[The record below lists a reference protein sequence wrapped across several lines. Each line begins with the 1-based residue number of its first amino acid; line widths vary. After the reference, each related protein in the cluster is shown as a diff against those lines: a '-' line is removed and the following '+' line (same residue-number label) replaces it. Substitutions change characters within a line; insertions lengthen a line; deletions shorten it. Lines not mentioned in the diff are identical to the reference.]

1 MKKDLILALDQG
13 TTSSRAIVFD
23 SLGNIHASSAQEF
36 PQHFPQSGWVE
47 HEVEDIW
54 QSSVQVLRQV
64 LQQVDPQR
72 VAGLGISNQRETTL
86 LWERATMQPVARAI
100 VWQDRRTAAL
110 CEQISAA
117 DQLYIQERTGLLT
130 DPYFCASKI
139 AWLLQEHDLYRR
151 ARSGELAFGTVE
163 SYLIQRFSG
172 GSVHVSDI
180 TNCSRTMLFDI
191 HDCAFSERL
200 CKIWDIPMELLPSVC
215 ANSGELAVVRQDI
228 LGVELPIL
236 SAVGDQQAALIGQA
250 CTKAGMVKSTYGTG
264 AFLLMHTGAEP
275 RASSNKLLSTIA
287 YQIGDEVHYALEGSI
302 FQAGTVVKWL
312 VEELQL
318 IDSPAQCGELA
329 ASLDGNG
336 GVYLVPA
343 FTGLGAPWWNAHA
356 RGIIHGLTRGSSR
369 AHIVRAGL
377 EAIAYQT
384 HDLIAAMAADSGSE
398 LHSLRVDGGV
408 SANDW
413 LLQFLADTCNCAVDR
428 PKVIE
433 TTALGA
439 AALAALA
446 AGLIDSV
453 ADIDNMRQS
462 SARFAAQMPAEQRQQ
477 NLAGWGDAVKLLVAN

>member
-23 SLGNIHASSAQEF
+23 SLGTIHASSAQEF

-64 LQQVDPQR
+64 LQQVEPQR
-72 VAGLGISNQRETTL
+72 IAGLGISNQRETTL

-117 DQLYIQERTGLLT
+117 DQRFIQERTGLLT

-139 AWLLQEHDLYRR
+139 AWLLQEHDLQQR

-172 GSVHVSDI
+172 GNVHISDI

-215 ANSGELAVVRQDI
+215 ANSGELAVARKDI

-250 CTKAGMVKSTYGTG
+250 CTKVGMVKSTYGTG

-287 YQIGDEVHYALEGSI
+287 YQIGSEVHYALEGSI

-318 IDSPAQCGELA
+318 VDSPAQCGDLA
-329 ASLDGNG
+329 ASLDNNG

-356 RGIIHGLTRGSSR
+356 RGIIHGLTRGSNR

-413 LLQFLADTCNCAVDR
+413 LLQFLADTCACTVDR

-446 AGLIDSV
+446 AGLIDSIN
-453 ADIDNMRQS
+453 DIDNMRQS

-477 NLAGWGDAVKLLVAN
+477 NLAGWSSAIRLLVNN

>member
-23 SLGNIHASSAQEF
+23 SLGNIHASCAQEF

-54 QSSVQVLRQV
+54 QSSVQVLRQA

-86 LWERATMQPVARAI
+86 LWERATMQPVACAI

-110 CEQISAA
+110 CEQISTA
-117 DQLYIQERTGLLT
+117 DQQYIQQRTGLLT

-139 AWLLQEHDLYRR
+139 AWLLQEHKLHQR

-172 GSVHVSDI
+172 GSVHISDI

-191 HDCAFSERL
+191 HDRAFSERL

-215 ANSGELAVVRQDI
+215 ANSGELAVARQDI

-264 AFLLMHTGAEP
+264 AFLLMHTGGKA
-275 RASSNKLLSTIA
+275 RASNNKLLSTIA
-287 YQIGDEVHYALEGSI
+287 YQIDSDVHYALEGSI

-318 IDSPAQCGELA
+318 ADSPAQCGDLA
-329 ASLDGNG
+329 ASLEDNG
-336 GVYLVPA
+336 DVYLVPA

-356 RGIIHGLTRGSSR
+356 RGLIHGLTRGSSR

-384 HDLIAAMAADSGSE
+384 HDLIAAMAADSGYE

-413 LLQFLADTCNCAVDR
+413 LLQFLADTCACAVDR

-462 SARFAAQMPAEQRQQ
+462 SARFTSSMPAEQRQQ
-477 NLAGWGDAVKLLVAN
+477 SLAGWSNAIQRAL

>member
-117 DQLYIQERTGLLT
+117 DQRFIQERTGLLT

-139 AWLLQEHDLYRR
+139 AWLLQEHDLYQR

-215 ANSGELAVVRQDI
+215 ANSGELAVVHKDI
-228 LGVELPIL
+228 LGIELPIL

-287 YQIGDEVHYALEGSI
+287 YQIGSEVHYALEGSI

-318 IDSPAQCGELA
+318 ADNPAQCGDLA
-329 ASLDGNG
+329 AALDGNG

-446 AGLIDSV
+446 AGLIDSI

-462 SARFAAQMPAEQRQQ
+462 SACFAAQMPAEQRQQ
-477 NLAGWGDAVKLLVAN
+477 NLAGWSTAVRLLVGN

>member
-117 DQLYIQERTGLLT
+117 DQRFIQERTGLLT

-139 AWLLQEHDLYRR
+139 AWLLQEHDLYQR

-172 GSVHVSDI
+172 GSVHISDI

-215 ANSGELAVVRQDI
+215 ANSGELAVVRKDI

-287 YQIGDEVHYALEGSI
+287 YQIGSEVHYALEGSI

-318 IDSPAQCGELA
+318 VDSPAQCGDLA
-329 ASLDGNG
+329 ASLEDNG

-413 LLQFLADTCNCAVDR
+413 LLQFLADTCACTVDR

-439 AALAALA
+439 GALAALA

-477 NLAGWGDAVKLLVAN
+477 NLAGWSNAIQLLVGS

>member
-72 VAGLGISNQRETTL
+72 VAGIGISNQRETTL
-86 LWERATMQPVARAI
+86 IWERATMQPVARAI
-100 VWQDRRTAAL
+100 VWQDRRSAAL

-117 DQLYIQERTGLLT
+117 DQRFIQERTGLLT

-139 AWLLQEHDLYRR
+139 AWLLQEHDLYQR

-172 GSVHVSDI
+172 GSVHISDI

-215 ANSGELAVVRQDI
+215 ANSGELAVARQDI

-318 IDSPAQCGELA
+318 ADNPAQCGELA
-329 ASLDGNG
+329 ASLKDNG

-369 AHIVRAGL
+369 THIVRAGL

-413 LLQFLADTCNCAVDR
+413 FLQFLADTCACAVDR

-462 SARFAAQMPAEQRQQ
+462 SARFGNSMPAEQRQQ
-477 NLAGWGDAVKLLVAN
+477 NLAGWSNAIQLLVGN